1 MLFGEFEIH
10 ARFPARV
17 VFPILK
23 DTVMR
28 ENPDASKEENLTDT
42 HALASE
48 ATGPLAGVRILDM
61 TSVVFG
67 AYATQML
74 GDQGADVIKVEFP
87 GGRRGG
93 GGDIMRWAGH
103 PPKGAPDD
111 LGPIF
116 MTINRNKRSVLLD
129 LKDPAAA
136 AALRRLVATCDV
148 FATSVRYDGLTRL
161 GLNYEAVKAIR
172 EDIVYVHGAGYGS
185 DGPYAGEPAYD
196 DLIQS
201 ASGLA
206 DLLPRVDGDPT
217 PRLLPTLVADK
228 VSGLFMAQA
237 ISAALFHRQKTGQG
251 QFVEVPMLECLTSFT
266 LAEHFYG
273 HVYDPPTGPWAY
285 TRVANP
291 ERKPFPTKDGHI
303 GLLPY
308 TDAQWDQFFAAA
320 GMADTFGKDPRFC
333 DYKTRARHVRELY
346 KLVEEVTPSKT
357 TDEWLDLLKP
367 LQIPVVRMNR
377 LDDLRDDPHLAA
389 VDLFQA
395 YDHPDAGRYISLR
408 PPVKFASTPS
418 NIRRHAPRLG
428 EHTDELLAELGI
440 TP

>member
-1 MLFGEFEIH
+1 MI
-10 ARFPARV
+10 R
-17 VFPILK
+17 
-23 DTVMR
+23 D
-28 ENPDASKEENLTDT
+28 KE
-42 HALASE
+42 LATT

-74 GDQGADVIKVEFP
+74 GDLGADVIKIEFP

-103 PPKGAPDD
+103 GQPGGPED
-111 LGPIF
+111 LGPIY
-116 MTINRNKRSVLLD
+116 MTINRNKRSVLID
-129 LKDPAAA
+129 LREDRAMAAMK
-136 AALRRLVATCDV
+136 RLIKTCDV
-148 FATSVRYDGLTRL
+148 FATTVRYEGLRRL
-161 GLNYEAVKAIR
+161 GLDYEGVKAVRPDVI
-172 EDIVYVHGAGYGS
+172 YAHGCGYGA

-217 PRLLPTLVADK
+217 PRLLPSLVADK
-228 VSGLFMAQA
+228 VSGLFMSQA
-237 ISAALFHRQKTGQG
+237 ICAALFHRQKTGEG
-251 QFVEVPMLECLTSFT
+251 QFIEVPMLECVTSFN
-266 LAEHFYG
+266 LAEHLYG

-291 ERKPFPTKDGHI
+291 QRKPFATKDGYI

-308 TDAQWDQFFAAA
+308 TDKQWDQFFAVA
-320 GMADTFGKDPRFC
+320 GWAETFGKDPRFA

-346 KLVEEVTPSKT
+346 GLVEEVTRTRT
-357 TDEWLDLLKP
+357 TDEWLSLLKP

-377 LDDLRDDPHLAA
+377 LDDLPQDPHLDA
-389 VDLFQA
+389 VGLFERYHHPEAGA
-395 YDHPDAGRYISLR
+395 YLSMRS
-408 PPVKFASTPS
+408 PVTFSATPA

-428 EHTDELLAELGI
+428 EHTDEILAECEDGK
-440 TP
+440 